1 MLLVCSEVLKMLMQ
15 EQGDY
20 NLIEFS
26 EEGYAFVARKI
37 SQVDYI
43 TRLKTLQSIEELRSS
58 NYDEQLVKNNGH
70 FFVYFVVI
78 SFNIVFTHKI

>member
-1 MLLVCSEVLKMLMQ
+1 M
-15 EQGDY
+15 GDY

-70 FFVYFVVI
+70 FFYDLKEDGRLFHKGSVVSWEQKFDYWI
-78 SFNIVFTHKI
+78 NKKIG